1 MIVTVGCVFQ
11 AAADGHIALMYVGR
25 LIAGFG
31 VGKASMVTPLYISE
45 NAPRAIRGGLTGI
58 YQLFIATGT
67 MLAFWVRLFPPTP
80 FLEILIAIVD
90 QLWRKQALDRINNLH
105 CTPDHASSSGYLA
118 LRLDV
123 LLQGVAQMA
132 STQGSLG
139 RSLGSLVKHQSTSL
153 LPSIRANGAPRDAG
167 AARPRK
173 SLDRRCFLH
182 GLDERDV
189 DHSWKQKESHHYHL
203 AHDHTADDRY

>member
-1 MIVTVGCVFQ
+1 VIVTIGCVFQ

-67 MLAFWVRLFPPTP
+67 MLAFWVRSILSTRIF
-80 FLEILIAIVD
+80 EILIAFVD
-90 QLWRKQALDRINNLH
+90 QLWRKQALDRINHLYR
-105 CTPDHASSSGYLA
+105 TPDHASSSGYLA

-123 LLQGVAQMA
+123 LLQRV
-132 STQGSLG
+132 T
-139 RSLGSLVKHQSTSL
+139 
-153 LPSIRANGAPRDAG
+153 
-167 AARPRK
+167 
-173 SLDRRCFLH
+173 
-182 GLDERDV
+182 
-189 DHSWKQKESHHYHL
+189 
-203 AHDHTADDRY
+203 